1 MRKFGFEFGAGGVR
15 SDRTARGRRGRGLA
29 RDKMRGSVKHRCT
42 PRLRY
47 SSGMPFTLLNR
58 LAVDTIEFA
67 VEKLP
72 RFHAY
77 IEDHVFLQQR
87 VERRRN
93 GAGVCRNSPSHPGAI
108 RRGVPVDS
116 FAPRITILVNC
127 GMVFEEIAK
136 IRATRRFYA
145 RMMKRN
151 SKRSIRVVVD
161 GDHHTSGLTDRATD
175 RNIITRFHSRMALAL
190 AGVQAM
196 EISAFDE
203 AYRTPSDEAHRVAL
217 RTQQVLQLETG
228 ISKVDDPLGGS
239 YYVEALTDE
248 IEQRIASMVA
258 EIEARG
264 DAVTLAQQGFFRK
277 LFADASQR
285 HYRMVNSGERKVVGA
300 NCHRIPAEQDTL
312 LRDIAEKKI
321 EPWLSQ

>member
-1 MRKFGFEFGAGGVR
+1 
-15 SDRTARGRRGRGLA
+15 
-29 RDKMRGSVKHRCT
+29 MRGSVKHRCT

-127 GMVFEEIAK
+127 GMDFFEEIAK
-136 IRATRRFYA
+136 IRATRRLYA
-145 RMMKRN
+145 RMMKEEF
-151 SKRSIRVVVD
+151 KALDPRSWSTVIAC
-161 GDHHTSGLTDRATD
+161 HTSGLTLTAQQTAN
-175 RNIITRFHSRMALAL
+175 NIVRGSIQGMALAL
-190 AGVQAM
+190 AGAQAI